1 MMNESGLLIVFSGP
15 SGAGKDTILKGLLE
29 KEQQIRLS
37 VSATT
42 RSPRLGEEDGVDY
55 FFLSKEE
62 FSSRIEQDQMLEYA
76 EYCGNYYGTPR
87 APIEKWNAEGNDV
100 ILEIEVQ
107 GGSQIK
113 KKCPSCVSIFVLPP
127 SLKELEKRLRLRNTE
142 DEITIQK
149 RLKAAQE
156 EILKAKDYD
165 YVIVNDTIENAI
177 EQIITVIAAEKCRY
191 VRSKST
197 IERVL
202 GNA

>member
-1 MMNESGLLIVFSGP
+1 M
-15 SGAGKDTILKGLLE
+15 
-29 KEQQIRLS
+29 
-37 VSATT
+37 
-42 RSPRLGEEDGVDY
+42 
-55 FFLSKEE
+55 
-62 FSSRIEQDQMLEYA
+62 
-76 EYCGNYYGTPR
+76 
-87 APIEKWNAEGNDV
+87 
-100 ILEIEVQ
+100 
-107 GGSQIK
+107 
-113 KKCPSCVSIFVLPP
+113 
-127 SLKELEKRLRLRNTE
+127 RLRNTE

>member
-1 MMNESGLLIVFSGP
+1 MNESGLLIVFSGP